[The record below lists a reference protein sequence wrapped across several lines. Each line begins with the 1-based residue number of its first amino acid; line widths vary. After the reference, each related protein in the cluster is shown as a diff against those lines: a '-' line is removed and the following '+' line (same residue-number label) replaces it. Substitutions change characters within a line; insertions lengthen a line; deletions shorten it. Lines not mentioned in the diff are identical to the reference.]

1 MIQLKN
7 VSKHFIEN
15 DNQKVVLN
23 NLSFSINKGEIFG
36 LVGKSGS
43 GKSTLLRLMNGYITP
58 DNGKIY
64 LLGQHLTKKN
74 NNQLVKKTSTIF
86 QSFNLLSNLNVID
99 NVLLPIKL
107 RGLNKKDY
115 YNRAKQLLEF
125 VGLND
130 FEYNYIK
137 TLSGGEKQRVAIAR
151 SLITNPDVIFCDEPT
166 SALDDIVSYD
176 VLSLLNKINKEF
188 NTTIVIVSHNIN
200 VIKSVCHKV
209 LILDEGEIIDIVT
222 NQPNFIKPLSYKEA
236 FNNV

>member
-1 MIQLKN
+1 MIQLEN

-130 FEYNYIK
+130 LEYNYIK

-151 SLITNPDVIFCDEPT
+151 ALITNPDVIFCDEPT

-209 LILDEGEIIDIVT
+209 LILDEGEIVDIVT

>member
-1 MIQLKN
+1 MIQLEN

-151 SLITNPDVIFCDEPT
+151 ALITNPDVIFCDEPT

-209 LILDEGEIIDIVT
+209 LILDEGEIVDIVT